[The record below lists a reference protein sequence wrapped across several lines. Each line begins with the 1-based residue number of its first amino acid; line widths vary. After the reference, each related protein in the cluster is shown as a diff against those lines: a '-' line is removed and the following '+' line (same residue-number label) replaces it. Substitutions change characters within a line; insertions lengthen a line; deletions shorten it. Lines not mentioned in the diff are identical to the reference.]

1 MQGYP
6 IDDRSDRQRASAAAN
21 ILGDVEHVAARVVAR
36 LTGERVTI
44 QDDNSVAGMPDLR
57 IDYADGRVAYGEVA
71 TDIDRGYADM
81 TSTLRRKGGGIPRE
95 LAAPELGRVWFI
107 GLARRI
113 SFAKLDRE
121 LPLLFGRLEQAGV
134 ALNAFSVGGPQLAN
148 SDNAELRQLHE
159 LGIADV
165 TSRATQVVDGQREPA
180 RILMY
185 AAGISGPA
193 EISWPAFIDW
203 VNEILMSDLLKN
215 KREKLAR
222 TQANERHLFL
232 GISYTTDW
240 AGFLPLSEDQ
250 MSVPEEAPS
259 MPSDITHLWI
269 MNFQTPGRCLVWYPE
284 LGWRDTRQHWK
295 TD

>member
-1 MQGYP
+1 MQGNP
-6 IDDRSDRQRASAAAN
+6 IDGRSDRQRASAASN
-21 ILGDVEHVAARVVAR
+21 ILGDVEYMAARVVAR

-57 IDYADGRVAYGEVA
+57 IDYADGRVAYGEIA

-81 TSTLRRKGGGIPRE
+81 TSTLRRKGDGIPRE
-95 LAAPELGRVWFI
+95 LATPELGRVWFI

-121 LPLLFGRLEQAGV
+121 LPLLLGRLERAAV
-134 ALNAFSVGGPQLAN
+134 ALDAFSAGGQLAS
-148 SDNAELRQLHE
+148 SDNADLRQLHE

-165 TSRATQVVDGQREPA
+165 TSRATQVVDGEREPA

-203 VNEILMSDLLKN
+203 INDILMSDPMTS
-215 KREKLAR
+215 KREKLMR
-222 TQANERHLFL
+222 TQVAERHLFL

-240 AGFLPLSEDQ
+240 TGFLPLSADQ
-250 MSVPEEAPS
+250 IAVPEVDPTLPPE
-259 MPSDITHLWI
+259 ITHLWI

-284 LGWRDTRQHWK
+284 LGWRDAQRHWK